1 MAYIGKTPELTGQPN
16 FLKSAHIIAF
26 TTTVK
31 EADGGDEKIVKAGT
45 IYPSNDANAKGVIF
59 NDVDVLHGDQE
70 ASLIVEGHLL
80 ADRLPE
86 KPSEEAKQALRQIEF
101 Y

>member
-1 MAYIGKTPELTGQPN
+1 MAYIGKPEEVINQPN
-16 FLKSAHIIAF
+16 FLKSATVTSF

-31 EADGGDEKIVKAGT
+31 ETDGNSDKIVKAGT
-45 IYPSNDANAKGVIF
+45 IYPKNDGTAKGIIY
-59 NDVDVLHGDQE
+59 NDVDVSHGDQE

-80 ADRLPE
+80 EERLPE
-86 KPSEEAKQALRQIEF
+86 KPSEAAKQALRQIEF

>member
-1 MAYIGKTPELTGQPN
+1 MAYIGKPEELSTQPN
-16 FLKSAHIIAF
+16 FLKSATVTAF

-31 EADGGDEKIVKAGT
+31 ESDGGSEKVVKAGT
-45 IYPSNDANAKGVIF
+45 IYPKNDATAKGVIY
-59 NDVDVLHGDQE
+59 NDVDVSHGDQE

-86 KPSEEAKQALRQIEF
+86 KPSEEAKQVLRQIEF